1 MLRNFLVFLIV
12 CGSALGHV
20 RLRHP
25 AGRSSIWRD
34 PQFAHLNPLVNE
46 RDDSYYCG
54 GVRYLQPDPVDNC
67 GVCGDIASEEVPR
80 SNENGG
86 TYGRGIIT
94 GVYRPGQE
102 IEIETEFTIPHW
114 GYFEMQLCNDASR
127 ETEECFQK
135 LRFGNGDTHAHILF
149 GTPQW
154 INTTIIL
161 PTDVTCKQCV
171 LRLHYRGGYQ
181 GDCDDGTQGPGCGL
195 QQTFRACADITITP
209 N

>member
-1 MLRNFLVFLIV
+1 MRNSLIFLAI
-12 CGSALGHV
+12 CGIAFAHV

-34 PQFAHLNPLVNE
+34 PSFAHLNPLVNE
-46 RDDSYYCG
+46 KDDSYYCG
-54 GVRYLQPDPVDNC
+54 GSRYLQPDPVDNC

-80 SNENGG
+80 ANENGG
-86 TYGRGIIT
+86 LYGRGIIT

-114 GYFEMQLCNDASR
+114 GYFEMQLCEDAAMES
-127 ETEECFQK
+127 EECFK
-135 LRFGNGDTHAHILF
+135 TLRFSNGDTHSHILF
-149 GTPQW
+149 GKPTW
-154 INTTIIL
+154 VNTTIVL
-161 PTDVTCKQCV
+161 PTNVSCKQCV
-171 LRLHYRGGYQ
+171 LRLHYRGGQQ
-181 GDCDDGTQGPGCGL
+181 GDCADGSQGPGCGL